1 MVDIISGFLSS
12 FDTDLVFA
20 LEFAL
25 MDSIDSDLIFWIF
38 SPVRLRSLY
47 EYAS

>member
-1 MVDIISGFLSS
+1 MDIISGFLPS

-20 LEFAL
+20 WEFAL

-38 SPVRLRSLY
+38 SPVRLQSLY

>member
-12 FDTDLVFA
+12 FDTDLVFEW
-20 LEFAL
+20 EFAL
-25 MDSIDSDLIFWIF
+25 INSIDSDLIFWIF